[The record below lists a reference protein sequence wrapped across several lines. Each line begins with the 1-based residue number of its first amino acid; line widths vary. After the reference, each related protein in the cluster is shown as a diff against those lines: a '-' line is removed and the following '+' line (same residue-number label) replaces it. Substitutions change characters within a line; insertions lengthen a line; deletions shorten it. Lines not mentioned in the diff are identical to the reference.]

1 VHIVDAGRVIASG
14 TPQSLASS
22 GSKNTLRFTARPGL
36 DVEDLML
43 ALPHDTKVDEIT
55 PGAYVVAGAVDPQL
69 LALLATWCAAQGVL
83 TESLLVERQTLED
96 RFLELTG
103 KALR

>member
-1 VHIVDAGRVIASG
+1 MH
-14 TPQSLASS
+14 
-22 GSKNTLRFTARPGL
+22 
-36 DVEDLML
+36 
-43 ALPHDTKVDEIT
+43 ALPHDTKVDEVT
-55 PGAYVVAGAVDPQL
+55 PGGYVVAGTVDPQL
-69 LALLATWCAAQGVL
+69 LATLATWCAAQGVF